1 MRTAQTGK
9 SDKSREMTER
19 DSPSALEASLGPFG
33 HALLQAANT
42 AGVGVA
48 VTMVDEATP
57 RNVFVSDRLAEIF
70 GRTPA
75 EMCAS
80 APMGFVAPEDVERA
94 RSRFA
99 QRRAGVRGRWSY
111 ELNGLR
117 PDGRR
122 VPIEIAV
129 GDAVIDGRNATITF
143 VTDIA
148 ERRRAEDASRRSEAS
163 FRKLIE
169 AVPEAIAI
177 MRTNRF
183 LYANPAYVRVFGFAS
198 AEELLATPIDQLVH
212 PDDVA
217 TLRARGAHIMQTGTA
232 LEPQRYRVLRR
243 DGTTALLEV
252 ASVPFEYEG
261 APALLGIG
269 RDVTERSRMEA
280 QLLQADRLAAL
291 GTLAAGV
298 AHEVNNPLAYL
309 TLNLEWLSRQLP
321 ELARDPSRLQALSL
335 MLEEARH
342 GADRVA
348 AIVRDLRAF
357 SRVDGETRGPVDLR
371 AALASAIKMAA
382 HDLRHRARVVTE
394 IEDGVPPAWANDA
407 RLEQVL
413 LNLLL
418 NAMQAMD
425 ETAIDR
431 NEIRVA
437 VRSWPPGHVVIEVAD
452 NGAGMPA
459 ETARQ
464 IFDPFFTT
472 KPIGTGLGLSIC
484 HSIVTSFG
492 GRISVQS
499 RVGEGSTFRVEL
511 PTRAHVAG
519 SAPPPAPSAA
529 GTDDSA
535 ATRRARILV
544 IDDELAIANT
554 LRELLQV
561 DHDVTA
567 LTSAAEALET
577 IERGDAFDVVFCD
590 LMMPQMG
597 GIDLY
602 ERLRESKSGFERRLV
617 FMTGGAFTARA
628 ADFLARVPNRRI
640 EKPFALTTIEQIV
653 RAAVRASDVG
663 GVA

>member
-1 MRTAQTGK
+1 
-9 SDKSREMTER
+9 MTER

-42 AGVGVA
+42 AGIGVA

-75 EMCAS
+75 EMCAN
-80 APMGFVAPEDVERA
+80 APMGFVAPEDVELA

-99 QRRAGVRGRWSY
+99 QRHAGVRGRWSY
-111 ELNGLR
+111 ELNGLH

-129 GDAVIDGRNATITF
+129 GDAIIDGRNATITF

-183 LYANPAYVRVFGFAS
+183 LYANPAYVRVFGFANV
-198 AEELLATPIDQLVH
+198 EELLATPMDQLVH

-217 TLRARGAHIMQTGTA
+217 TLRARGAHIMQGTA

-261 APALLGIG
+261 APAVLGIG

-342 GADRVA
+342 GAARVA

-357 SRVDGETRGPVDLR
+357 SRVDGETRAPVDLR

-437 VRSWPPGHVVIEVAD
+437 VRSWPPGRVVIEIAD

-499 RVGEGSTFRVEL
+499 RVGEGSTFRIEL
-511 PTRAHVAG
+511 PTRAHVAD
-519 SAPPPAPSAA
+519 SRPPPPPPSTA
-529 GTDDSA
+529 GTEDSGV
-535 ATRRARILV
+535 TRRARILV

-577 IERGDAFDVVFCD
+577 IERGAPFDVVFCD

-602 ERLRESKSGFERRLV
+602 ERLRERKSGFERRLV

-653 RAAVRASDVG
+653 REAVRAAGVDER

>member
-1 MRTAQTGK
+1 MSEGDDASGW
-9 SDKSREMTER
+9 
-19 DSPSALEASLGPFG
+19 EAKLGTFG
-33 HALLQAANT
+33 HALLNAANA
-42 AGVGVA
+42 AGIGVA
-48 VTMVDEATP
+48 VTLIDEETP
-57 RNVFVSDRLAEIF
+57 RNVFVSDRLAAIF
-70 GRTPA
+70 GRTPT
-75 EMCAS
+75 EMCEG
-80 APMGFVAPEDVERA
+80 APMGFIAPEDVAHA

-99 QRRAGVRGRWSY
+99 QRNAGARGRWSY
-111 ELNGLR
+111 ELNGVR
-117 PDGRR
+117 PDGQR

-129 GDAVIDGRNATITF
+129 GDAVFDGRNATVTF
-143 VTDIA
+143 VTDIS
-148 ERRRAEDASRRSEAS
+148 ERRRSEDAARRTEAR
-163 FRKLIE
+163 FRSLIE
-169 AVPEAIAI
+169 AVPEAIGI
-177 MRTNRF
+177 MRNNRF
-183 LYANPAYVRVFGFAS
+183 LYANPAYVRVLGFANLDD
-198 AEELLATPIDQLVH
+198 LLATTLDQLVH
-212 PDDVA
+212 ADDVA
-217 TLRARGAHIMQTGTA
+217 TLRARGEHILSTGTA
-232 LEPQRYRVLRR
+232 LPPQLYRVIRQ
-243 DGTTALLEV
+243 DGTTRLLEV

-261 APALLGIG
+261 GPAVLGIG

-309 TLNLEWLSRQLP
+309 TLNLEWLARQLP

-342 GADRVA
+342 GAERVG

-371 AALASAIKMAA
+371 AAVASAIKMAA
-382 HDLRHRARVVTE
+382 HDLRHRAKVVTE
-394 IEDGVPPAWANDA
+394 IDDGVPPAWANDA

-425 ETAIDR
+425 ETAIAR
-431 NEIRVA
+431 NEIRVS
-437 VRSWPPGHVVIEVAD
+437 VRAWPPGRVVIEIAD
-452 NGAGMPA
+452 NGGGMPA

-472 KPIGTGLGLSIC
+472 KPVGTGLGLSIC

-499 RVGEGSTFRVEL
+499 RLGEGSTFRVEL
-511 PTRAHVAG
+511 PTRRNVAD
-519 SAPPPAPSAA
+519 SAPPPPPSTA
-529 GTDDSA
+529 GDEDSA
-535 ATRRARILV
+535 VSRRARILV
-544 IDDELAIANT
+544 IDDEVAIANT

-567 LTSAAEALET
+567 LTSAAAALERIQGGET
-577 IERGDAFDVVFCD
+577 FDVVFCD
-590 LMMPQMG
+590 LMMPHMS

-602 ERLRESKSGFERRLV
+602 ERLREDRSGLERRVV
-617 FMTGGAFTARA
+617 FMTGGAFTSRA

-653 RAAVRASDVG
+653 RTIVRAADADQQ